1 MAITYKKASIAQKL
15 SQSTS
20 VHALPYMEGVYY
32 TCSSFPCECRIT
44 SSVLEE
50 LIFLIL
56 RVFSSFLRF
65 VGVVQEWKAVQIAF
79 EALKTVTLRLSYGIT
94 GILYPLKMSG
104 TFYFYTTARQ
114 VRVSIVFH
122 YGSILL
128 LAG

>member
-1 MAITYKKASIAQKL
+1 M
-15 SQSTS
+15 
-20 VHALPYMEGVYY
+20 
-32 TCSSFPCECRIT
+32 
-44 SSVLEE
+44 
-50 LIFLIL
+50 
-56 RVFSSFLRF
+56 
-65 VGVVQEWKAVQIAF
+65 QEWKAVQIAF